1 MAATQETVEAFWPP
15 KLQPLFKPSRYKVMY
30 GGRGG
35 GKSWAVAR
43 ALLVKGWQAPLRVLC
58 TRETQS
64 SIKDSVHQLLSDQI
78 YELGLEKYYQIKETE
93 IEGTNGSLFTFVG
106 LRQQDIGKIKSY
118 EGYDVAWVEEA
129 AFVSEK
135 SWSILIPTIRKP
147 GSEIWI
153 TFNPE
158 LDTDPVYERFIV
170 NPPPQTSIM
179 KINWRDNPWFPQELD
194 LERRHL
200 KKVDPEAYENI
211 WEGKCRA
218 AVDGAI
224 YHKEVAAAIE
234 GKRIK
239 DVPYDPM
246 LKVHAVFDLGFN
258 DQTSIIFV
266 QKSGSQLAII
276 DYLEDRHRTLDEY
289 ASEVKKKDYNLGTI
303 WLPHDGAAKNL
314 QTGMSPLEVMR
325 RQGFDVR
332 IIQGAKVEVGIKAAK
347 QVFSQCYFDEMKT
360 KRLLE
365 CLKRYRRRIP
375 VTTGEPSS
383 PIHDEFSHGADAFR
397 YMALIAQQL
406 SNDNDF
412 MRELN
417 YDNRGI
423 V

>member
-1 MAATQETVEAFWPP
+1 
-15 KLQPLFKPSRYKVMY
+15 MY

-43 ALLVKGWQAPLRVLC
+43 ALLIMGYQKPLRVLC

-64 SIKDSVHQLLSDQI
+64 SIKDSVHQLLADQI
-78 YELGLEKYYQIKETE
+78 YELGLEAYYHVKETE
-93 IEGTNGSLFTFVG
+93 IDGVNGSLFTFVG

-170 NPPPQTSIM
+170 NTPPETRVM
-179 KINWRDNPWFPQELD
+179 NINWRDNPWFPRELD
-194 LERRHL
+194 LERKHL
-200 KKVDPEAYENI
+200 KKTDFDAYENV

-239 DVPYDPM
+239 DVPYDPL
-246 LKVHAVFDLGFN
+246 LKVHAIFDLGFN

-266 QKSGSQLAII
+266 QKSGSQIAVI

-289 ASEVKKKDYNLGTI
+289 ASEVKKKDYNLGTL

-314 QTGMSPLEVMR
+314 QTGMSPLQVMR

-332 IIQGAKVEVGIKAAK
+332 LVQTAKIEVGIKAAR
-347 QVFSQCYFDEMKT
+347 QVFAQCYFDEIKT

-375 VTTGEPSS
+375 TTTGEPSS

-397 YMALIAQQL
+397 YMGLIAQQL
-406 SNDNDF
+406 SNDDDF
-412 MRELN
+412 MRKIE

>member
-1 MAATQETVEAFWPP
+1 MAANKEEVEALWPP
-15 KLQPLFKPSRYKVMY
+15 KLQGLFKPSRYKVMY

-43 ALLVKGWQAPLRVLC
+43 ALIAKGWQEPLRVLC

-64 SIKDSVHQLLSDQI
+64 SIKDSVHQLLCDQI
-78 YELGLEKYYQIKETE
+78 YALGLEKYYHIKETE

-118 EGYDVAWVEEA
+118 EGYDIAWVEEA

-170 NPPPQTSIM
+170 NPPPQTVVM
-179 KINWRDNPWFPQELD
+179 RINWRDNPWFPQELD

-234 GKRIK
+234 NKRIK

-266 QKSGSQLAII
+266 QKNGSQLALI

-289 ASEVKKKDYNLGTI
+289 ASEIKKKDYNLGTV

-325 RQGFDVR
+325 RQGFDTR
-332 IIQGAKVEVGIKAAK
+332 IIQGTKVEVGIKAAR
-347 QVFSQCYFDEMKT
+347 QIFAQCYFDEIKT

-365 CLKRYRRRIP
+365 CLKRYRRRVP
-375 VTTGEPSS
+375 TTTGEPSS

-397 YMALIAQQL
+397 YMALIAQQM
-406 SNDNDF
+406 SNDDDF
-412 MRELN
+412 MREIT

>member
-1 MAATQETVEAFWPP
+1 M
-15 KLQPLFKPSRYKVMY
+15 
-30 GGRGG
+30 
-35 GKSWAVAR
+35 
-43 ALLVKGWQAPLRVLC
+43 
-58 TRETQS
+58 
-64 SIKDSVHQLLSDQI
+64 
-78 YELGLEKYYQIKETE
+78 GLEKYYHIKETE

-147 GSEIWI
+147 VSEIWI

-170 NPPPQTSIM
+170 NPPPQTVVM
-179 KINWRDNPWFPQELD
+179 RINWRDNPWFPEELD

-200 KKVDPEAYENI
+200 QKVDPEAYENI

-234 GKRIK
+234 SKRIK

-266 QKSGSQLAII
+266 QKNGSQLALI

-289 ASEVKKKDYNLGTI
+289 AAEVKKKDYNLGTAWI
-303 WLPHDGAAKNL
+303 V
-314 QTGMSPLEVMR
+314 TG
-325 RQGFDVR
+325 
-332 IIQGAKVEVGIKAAK
+332 K
-347 QVFSQCYFDEMKT
+347 Q
-360 KRLLE
+360 
-365 CLKRYRRRIP
+365 I
-375 VTTGEPSS
+375 
-383 PIHDEFSHGADAFR
+383 
-397 YMALIAQQL
+397 
-406 SNDNDF
+406 
-412 MRELN
+412 
-417 YDNRGI
+417 
-423 V
+423 